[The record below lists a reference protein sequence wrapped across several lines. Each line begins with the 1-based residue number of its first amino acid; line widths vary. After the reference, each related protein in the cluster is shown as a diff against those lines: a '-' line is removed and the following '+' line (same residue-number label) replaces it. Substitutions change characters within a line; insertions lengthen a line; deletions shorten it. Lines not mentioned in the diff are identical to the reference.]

1 MIGAKPVDDLELAVE
16 LVNTVHELADPPD
29 RLTDVAY
36 FQRELVKAGEPR
48 LADEVAPYDF
58 QPLRILRDRLRGV
71 FTARTDAEAVP
82 LLNALLR
89 EANAVPQLLVADDT
103 GRASIDWGTGRY
115 GYSALA
121 ARLPGALTTFV
132 TEHGVRRLGV
142 CAAAPCTRV
151 FVDRTRPGNRR
162 YCSEQCNDRASAAAY
177 RGRQRVN

>member
-1 MIGAKPVDDLELAVE
+1 MDDLDLAVD
-16 LVNTVHELADPPD
+16 LVNTVNALANPSDQLTNVPYFRDRLVESGEARLAEELAGHD
-29 RLTDVAY
+29 L
-36 FQRELVKAGEPR
+36 
-48 LADEVAPYDF
+48 

-71 FTARTDAEAVP
+71 FLAESPADAVP

-89 EANAVPQLLVADDT
+89 ETNAVPQLTVSEAGKAFL
-103 GRASIDWGTGRY
+103 DWGAGRF

-132 TEHGVRRLGV
+132 TGHGVRRLGV
-142 CAAAPCTRV
+142 CVAAPCECV

-177 RGRQRVN
+177 RVRQKAS